1 MANADLKVTRVFTQG
16 NKPIGYEVMRADGEL
31 VYAYRDR
38 MVQAINLGHKYAN
51 ATITSSGVVRVSSDV
66 PREDISTNKKSTNPN
81 MISRIINLD
90 SDSPFKLQ
98 VAKDSPDEIPCK
110 ARHRVIQGYVE
121 DFLDAQDIENLCY
134 DNPRHFLEDFARSY
148 YKNRKKPKGFVI
160 MYFSYDVDVDDD
172 EYPSFWN
179 KIYIIEFDCAN
190 ISNELE
196 NRALGRYVIVTT
208 YNTLLKIIKEDNI
221 PYEAYKDY
229 FQDFPYMCCIP
240 EISYKELKSLFRLIN
255 FGLPFDCVGG
265 SYFRKNDLICID
277 KKTYKSLYKIYTELK
292 KLKK

>member
-1 MANADLKVTRVFTQG
+1 MSNADLKVTRVFTQG
-16 NKPIGYEVMRADGEL
+16 NKPIGYEVKRADGEL
-31 VYAYRDR
+31 VYAYRDQI
-38 MVQAINLGHKYAN
+38 VQAISLGHKYAN

-66 PREDISTNKKSTNPN
+66 PRVDVYSNTKSTNPN

-121 DFLDAQDIENLCY
+121 DFLDAQDIENLGY
-134 DNPRHFLEDFARSY
+134 GNPRHFLEDFARSY
-148 YKNRKKPKGFVI
+148 YKNRKKPKGFDI
-160 MYFSYDVDVDDD
+160 MYFSYDVDDD
-172 EYPSFWN
+172 EYPSLWN

-196 NRALGRYVIVTT
+196 NRALGRYFIVTT
-208 YNTLLKIIKEDNI
+208 YNTFLKIVKEDNI

-229 FQDFPYMCCIP
+229 FQDFPAMCCIP
-240 EISYKELKSLFRLIN
+240 EISYKESKGLFSSISSIFPFKS
-255 FGLPFDCVGG
+255 VGG